1 MKAPSNNEHFY
12 RVMAD
17 TEQKARD
24 NGMTSTCMRPPCHWN
39 AILFYDILLLYDVI
53 GS

>member
-1 MKAPSNNEHFY
+1 MKAPSNTEHFY

-17 TEQKARD
+17 SEEKTRD
-24 NGMTSTCMRPPCHWN
+24 NGMTSTCMPLPCHWN
-39 AILFYDILLLYDVI
+39 GILFYDILFLYDVI